1 MRKNIVLA
9 LLGVVCCLM
18 VSAQQKVS
26 ILGDSYSTFKGY
38 LQPDTNAVWYPS
50 PDNRNDV
57 VKVEQ
62 TWWYQFINNYGYQL
76 EVNNSFSGSTICNTG
91 YRKEDYSDRSFITR
105 MDKLGNPD
113 IVLIFGA
120 TNDSWAKVPLGK
132 FKYAGWTKEEL
143 YSFRPALAYLFDG
156 CKKLYPKAQL
166 YFVLN
171 SELRD
176 SINHAVHS
184 LCDFYGVE
192 CIKLHDIDKQRNHP
206 SQAGMKAISEQIK
219 AFMDEREE
227 DLKDGVRR
235 RPRGQFHHHGFGQ
248 EHHHH
253 HHHHEHDSI
262 E

>member
-1 MRKNIVLA
+1 MKKYVFLILSGLLSVTVVAQRKF
-9 LLGVVCCLM
+9 
-18 VSAQQKVS
+18 S

-38 LQPDTNAVWYPS
+38 LQPDTNEVWYPS
-50 PDNRNDV
+50 PDDRNDV

-62 TWWYQFINNYGYQL
+62 TWWYQFANDYGYEL

-113 IVLIFGA
+113 IIFIFGG
-120 TNDSWAKVPLGK
+120 TNDSWAGAPIGE

-143 YSFRPALAYLFDG
+143 YSFRPALAYLLDG
-156 CKKLYPKAQL
+156 CRKLYPKVQF

-171 SELRD
+171 SELK
-176 SINHAVHS
+176 SEINHAVHS

-192 CIKLHDIDKQRNHP
+192 CIELHDIDKQRNHP
-206 SQAGMKAISEQIK
+206 SVAGMKTISEQIK
-219 AFMDEREE
+219 AFIDAREE

-235 RPRGQFHHHGFGQ
+235 RPHGRFHHRGYGQHHDHGD
-248 EHHHH
+248 
-253 HHHHEHDSI
+253 HD
-262 E
+262 EE